1 MAQKASVM
9 RILILPVVAVF
20 AAGLFAPSDVFA
32 EDAEFVIPA
41 WVKDIAKFWYQ
52 GSIDDDTFIGTLK
65 YLIQHEILILPD
77 EEAARSAESEIPA
90 WVKNTAG
97 WWANDQ
103 IGDEVFVNALQYLIK
118 VGIIQVKLGGGG
130 ASGGGY

>member
-1 MAQKASVM
+1 M
-9 RILILPVVAVF
+9 
-20 AAGLFAPSDVFA
+20 GLFAASDVFA
-32 EDAEFVIPA
+32 EDGKFVIPK
-41 WVKDIAKFWYQ
+41 WVKDVAKYWHE
-52 GSIDDDTFIGTLK
+52 GGIDDDSFIGTLK
-65 YLIQHEILILPD
+65 YLIQKDILVIPD
-77 EEAARSAESEIPA
+77 EEAARSTESEIPA